1 MMLARRR
8 EMGREELCK
17 IEWRGDAD
25 GNGTLELL
33 IAARIDAEKQGRG
46 VVYQHIHTPML
57 PDHGPGKGLQRIPVR
72 QIPHKMISGEY
83 SAQDYAPRP
92 SELSIHSGGIEQSRR
107 GR

>member
-72 QIPHKMISGEY
+72 QIPHKMISGRGIDDADLRSWLLNS
-83 SAQDYAPRP
+83 SA
-92 SELSIHSGGIEQSRR
+92 IH
-107 GR
+107 